1 MASIDDEVLT
11 RLHQEHRV
19 RLERIVT
26 NRLRDPEAAA
36 DVVSE
41 AFIRL
46 QGKLADGWVP
56 DDAAAWLTRVA
67 LNLAASEGRHR
78 QVVNRVT
85 PRLAQPRMAE
95 PLEDEV
101 IGRDALA
108 QVARAL
114 ARLSRQDQSIV
125 MAAAGGA
132 TGAMLGV
139 SHGCSAGDARVRLH
153 RARRRLREAVAAA
166 V

>member
-11 RLHQEHRV
+11 RLHEQHRA
-19 RLERIVT
+19 RLERIIT

-46 QGKLADGWVP
+46 QAKIADGWAP

-78 QVVNRVT
+78 QVVSRAA
-85 PRLAQPRMAE
+85 PRLAQPRQAE

-101 IGRDALA
+101 LGRDALA

-114 ARLSRQDQSIV
+114 AGLSRQDQSLV
-125 MAAAGGA
+125 LEAAGGA

-153 RARRRLREAVAAA
+153 RARRRLRDAVAATA
-166 V
+166 